1 MTMIAENAV
10 YEMDA
15 LELLRGL
22 DDASVD
28 LICTDP
34 PYATLDIAWD
44 RRIDWHALWPEMARV
59 VTQRGAI
66 VMTAQNPFAAELIVG
81 NRKMFRYEWVWEKT
95 MAMGF
100 VNAACQPMRAHELVL
115 VFSHSLHVNGAHKER
130 LMNYYPLMTKGT
142 PYSRHRKAESLAH
155 YNDVTRGTGANV
167 SGDRLPRSVLR
178 IANPNHNSPHPT
190 AKPLA
195 LMEYLIRTYTRVGD
209 LVLDPFAGSGTTL
222 VAAKRLDRRYIGGDT
237 DAGYCDVARGRLDE
251 PYTYQLFAEEG
262 AS

>member
-1 MTMIAENAV
+1 
-10 YEMDA
+10 
-15 LELLRGL
+15 
-22 DDASVD
+22 
-28 LICTDP
+28 
-34 PYATLDIAWD
+34 
-44 RRIDWHALWPEMARV
+44 
-59 VTQRGAI
+59 
-66 VMTAQNPFAAELIVG
+66 
-81 NRKMFRYEWVWEKT
+81 
-95 MAMGF
+95 
-100 VNAACQPMRAHELVL
+100 
-115 VFSHSLHVNGAHKER
+115 
-130 LMNYYPLMTKGT
+130 MTKGT